1 MWENGN
7 NMEGNFGKADKNG
20 TKKCMAF
27 LYRSGRKK
35 KWKRWCASTVIFFD
49 AGKTEREC
57 VTQIVKE
64 AEAFGYRNLEEIL
77 AKGEKVEAGQRV
89 YAVGMKR

>member
-1 MWENGN
+1 M
-7 NMEGNFGKADKNG
+7 
-20 TKKCMAF
+20 CH
-27 LYRSGRKK
+27 
-35 KWKRWCASTVIFFD
+35 
-49 AGKTEREC
+49 
-57 VTQIVKE
+57 QIVKE